1 MYTRVFSGSTQ
12 RSLWRCQRS
21 NSSGPGSANQQPWSR
36 ISARAGA
43 SGAHRGAWSGF
54 PTMVSAPDYDL
65 ELAELE
71 TEDLLLPWETSRLA
85 TASNSLP
92 RFAHHA
98 GHHEGRLPATRARPR
113 AKGINLGYTCDNIT
127 LKRERGIYTSR
138 SCIKKTFETKGLEHV
153 SGLALA
159 NCLNLLDLIEWN
171 YQRGIHLYRMTS
183 KLFPWAGHYELR
195 DLPDYPVIEDALS
208 AVGQLARASDQ
219 RITNHPSCYIKL
231 AATNEELIGQS
242 VRDLEVQSRIFDMM
256 GYEPSHVNKIN
267 IHVGGVY
274 GNKQRAMDRFA
285 KTFHGLSPGLRSRL
299 TVENDDSAN
308 SYAVDDLL
316 VLHEMTGIPITFDF
330 HHYQFCPGAMTK
342 KEALEAAMGTWPRG
356 IRPVV
361 HWSEMPECP
370 TRRKSHP
377 HSHSNFVYGPLDL
390 FGYEE
395 DVDVMIES
403 KAKEAALLLLRE
415 RL

>member
-12 RSLWRCQRS
+12 RSLWRCHRS
-21 NSSGPGSANQQPWSR
+21 TSRSTPWTTSAASQTWAR
-36 ISARAGA
+36 IATRAGA
-43 SGAHRGAWSGF
+43 SSAHRSASAGLPA
-54 PTMVSAPDYDL
+54 MVSAPEYDL
-65 ELAELE
+65 ELADFE
-71 TEDLLLPWETSRLA
+71 TDHVESLWETS
-85 TASNSLP
+85 TSASTSGFVN
-92 RFAHHA
+92 HA
-98 GHHEGRLPATRARPR
+98 GHADHAPTARGCPH
-113 AKGINLGYTCDNIT
+113 AKRINLGYTCDNIS
-127 LKRERGIYTSR
+127 LKREHNVYTSR
-138 SCIKKTFETKGLEHV
+138 SCIRKTFETKGLQHV

-159 NCLNLLDLIEWN
+159 NCLDLLELIKWN
-171 YQRGIHLYRMTS
+171 HEQGIHLYRMTS
-183 KLFPWAGHYELR
+183 KLFPWAGHYELG
-195 DLPDYPVIEDALS
+195 DLPDFPLIEEALS
-208 AVGQLARASDQ
+208 AAGQLARASGQ

-231 AATNEELIGQS
+231 AATNDELVGQS

-274 GNKQRAMDRFA
+274 GNKRKAMDRFA
-285 KTFHGLSPGLRSRL
+285 ETFRGLSSGLRSRL
-299 TVENDDSAN
+299 AVENDDSAN

-342 KEALEAAMGTWPRG
+342 KHAFEAAMGTWPRG

-390 FGYEE
+390 FGYEQ

-415 RL
+415 RLG

>member
-1 MYTRVFSGSTQ
+1 MYTRVFSGGTQ

-21 NSSGPGSANQQPWSR
+21 SCSTPGSGS
-36 ISARAGA
+36 ISTRAGA
-43 SGAHRGAWSGF
+43 LSACRGGWAGF
-54 PTMVSAPDYDL
+54 PTMVSAPEYDL
-65 ELAELE
+65 ELDDVE
-71 TEDLLLPWETSRLA
+71 TEDLQLPWETSTSAL
-85 TASNSLP
+85 LP
-92 RFAHHA
+92 RFAYEARQA
-98 GHHEGRLPATRARPR
+98 GHLPTKQALPHIKRI
-113 AKGINLGYTCDNIT
+113 KLGYTCDNIT
-127 LKRERGIYTSR
+127 LKRECSVYTSR
-138 SCIKKTFETKGLEHV
+138 SCIKKTFETKGLEHI

-159 NCLNLLDLIEWN
+159 NCLDLLQLLEWN
-171 YQRGIHLYRMTS
+171 HERGIHLYRMTS
-183 KLFPWAGHYELR
+183 KLFPWAGHYELG
-195 DLPDYPVIEDALS
+195 DLPDFPVIEEALS
-208 AVGQLARASDQ
+208 AAGQLARASNQ

-256 GYEPSHVNKIN
+256 GYKPSHVNKIN

-274 GNKQRAMDRFA
+274 GNKQKAMDRFA
-285 KTFHGLSPGLRSRL
+285 ETFHGLSPGLRSRL
-299 TVENDDSAN
+299 AVENDDSAN

-342 KEALEAAMGTWPRG
+342 KEAFEAAIGTWPRG